1 MSLAQIE
8 AIRIKRKR
16 PAGFIV
22 VTDLDVIARNA
33 RKWGLMPV
41 LVEWDNPLDMKALH
55 KLDVLLVA
63 LDRDRQKTAEIG
75 RAILE
80 AEPRTFWAQY
90 WHDDGKVSRCET
102 EWIQR

>member
-16 PAGFIV
+16 PQGFIV

-33 RKWGLMPV
+33 RKRGLMPV
-41 LVEWDNPLDMKALH
+41 LVDWDKPLDMRPLH
-55 KLDVLLVA
+55 GLDVLMVA
-63 LDRDRQKTAEIG
+63 LDRDRQKTGEIG
-75 RAILE
+75 RAILD

-90 WHDDGKVSRCET
+90 WRDDGEVSHCET